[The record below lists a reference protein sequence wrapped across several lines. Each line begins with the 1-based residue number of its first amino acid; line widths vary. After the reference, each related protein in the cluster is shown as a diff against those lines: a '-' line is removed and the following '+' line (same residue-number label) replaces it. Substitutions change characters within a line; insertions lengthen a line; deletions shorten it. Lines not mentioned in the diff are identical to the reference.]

1 MREHKPYLGTACDLK
16 CLRVIEGF
24 LLFPVSTL
32 SVKILTPARPLLP
45 KKKKPRKKGK
55 KKTMKK
61 TSSEKIFANNK

>member
-45 KKKKPRKKGK
+45 KKKTEKKGK

-61 TSSEKIFANNK
+61 TSSEKFFANNK

>member
-1 MREHKPYLGTACDLK
+1 MREQKLYLGTACDLK

-45 KKKKPRKKGK
+45 KKKTEKKGK
-55 KKTMKK
+55 K
-61 TSSEKIFANNK
+61 ENNEENLKWKNFCQ